1 MNKSI
6 TEIFSEGL
14 TFDDVLLVPAFSD
27 ILPANVDLSSNF
39 SKNLKI
45 KVPIVSAAMDTVTE
59 SKMAIAMAQEGGLGV
74 IHKNLS
80 PEVQSEKVRKV
91 KRSESGMILD
101 PITLTKDAKVLDAL
115 NLMKE
120 YSIGGIPIVD
130 KKQKLIGIV
139 TNRDLRFENEMEKS
153 ISKVMTSQNLITG
166 TRDLTLKQAEKILQ
180 RNKIEKLPIIDS
192 NEKLIGLI
200 TFRDIQKITLKP
212 SSNKDDYGRLK
223 VAAAVGTSDDTIERC
238 GLLVKAGVDAI
249 VVDTAHAHTKSVK
262 DIVKKIKT
270 NYPQIDLVA
279 GNIVTDDAA
288 KFLMKAG
295 VDGVKVGIG
304 PGSICTTRVIA
315 GVGYP
320 QLSAIYNV
328 SKALEGSGVTV
339 IADGGIKHTGDITK
353 AIAAGADSV
362 MLGSLLAGTHES
374 PGETIIYEG
383 RKFKTYRGMGSVEAM
398 EKGSKERYFQS
409 SVEDKNKLVP
419 EGIVGRVPYKGHLM
433 ESMYQFIGGLRS
445 GMGYCGAKNIKDLK
459 SKSSFVKI
467 SKAGLTKATHT
478 ISQ

>member
-27 ILPANVDLSSNF
+27 VLPADVDLSSNF

-115 NLMKE
+115 NLMRE

-192 NEKLIGLI
+192 NE
-200 TFRDIQKITLKP
+200 
-212 SSNKDDYGRLK
+212 
-223 VAAAVGTSDDTIERC
+223 
-238 GLLVKAGVDAI
+238 
-249 VVDTAHAHTKSVK
+249 
-262 DIVKKIKT
+262 
-270 NYPQIDLVA
+270 
-279 GNIVTDDAA
+279 
-288 KFLMKAG
+288 
-295 VDGVKVGIG
+295 
-304 PGSICTTRVIA
+304 
-315 GVGYP
+315 
-320 QLSAIYNV
+320 
-328 SKALEGSGVTV
+328 
-339 IADGGIKHTGDITK
+339 
-353 AIAAGADSV
+353 
-362 MLGSLLAGTHES
+362 
-374 PGETIIYEG
+374 
-383 RKFKTYRGMGSVEAM
+383 
-398 EKGSKERYFQS
+398 
-409 SVEDKNKLVP
+409 
-419 EGIVGRVPYKGHLM
+419 
-433 ESMYQFIGGLRS
+433 
-445 GMGYCGAKNIKDLK
+445 
-459 SKSSFVKI
+459 
-467 SKAGLTKATHT
+467 
-478 ISQ
+478 

>member
-27 ILPANVDLSSNF
+27 VLPAHVDLSSNF

-153 ISKVMTSQNLITG
+153 ISKVMTSHNLITG

-180 RNKIEKLPIIDS
+180 RNKIEKLPIVDS
-192 NEKLIGLI
+192 TEKLIGLI

-223 VAAAVGTSDDTIERC
+223 VAAAVGLSLIHISE
-238 GLLVKAGVDAI
+238 
-249 VVDTAHAHTKSVK
+249 
-262 DIVKKIKT
+262 
-270 NYPQIDLVA
+270 P
-279 GNIVTDDAA
+279 
-288 KFLMKAG
+288 
-295 VDGVKVGIG
+295 
-304 PGSICTTRVIA
+304 TR
-315 GVGYP
+315 
-320 QLSAIYNV
+320 
-328 SKALEGSGVTV
+328 
-339 IADGGIKHTGDITK
+339 
-353 AIAAGADSV
+353 
-362 MLGSLLAGTHES
+362 
-374 PGETIIYEG
+374 
-383 RKFKTYRGMGSVEAM
+383 
-398 EKGSKERYFQS
+398 
-409 SVEDKNKLVP
+409 
-419 EGIVGRVPYKGHLM
+419 PY
-433 ESMYQFIGGLRS
+433 
-445 GMGYCGAKNIKDLK
+445 
-459 SKSSFVKI
+459 
-467 SKAGLTKATHT
+467 
-478 ISQ
+478 

>member
-27 ILPANVDLSSNF
+27 VRPVDVDLSSNF

-80 PEVQSEKVRKV
+80 PEAQSEKVRKV

-130 KKQKLIGIV
+130 KKHKLIGIV
-139 TNRDLRFENEMEKS
+139 TNRDLRFENEMEKL

-200 TFRDIQKITLKP
+200 
-212 SSNKDDYGRLK
+212 
-223 VAAAVGTSDDTIERC
+223 
-238 GLLVKAGVDAI
+238 
-249 VVDTAHAHTKSVK
+249 
-262 DIVKKIKT
+262 
-270 NYPQIDLVA
+270 
-279 GNIVTDDAA
+279 
-288 KFLMKAG
+288 
-295 VDGVKVGIG
+295 
-304 PGSICTTRVIA
+304 
-315 GVGYP
+315 
-320 QLSAIYNV
+320 
-328 SKALEGSGVTV
+328 
-339 IADGGIKHTGDITK
+339 
-353 AIAAGADSV
+353 
-362 MLGSLLAGTHES
+362 
-374 PGETIIYEG
+374 
-383 RKFKTYRGMGSVEAM
+383 
-398 EKGSKERYFQS
+398 
-409 SVEDKNKLVP
+409 
-419 EGIVGRVPYKGHLM
+419 
-433 ESMYQFIGGLRS
+433 
-445 GMGYCGAKNIKDLK
+445 KDLFLY
-459 SKSSFVKI
+459 FVQI
-467 SKAGLTKATHT
+467 L
-478 ISQ
+478 I

>member
-192 NEKLIGLI
+192 NEKN
-200 TFRDIQKITLKP
+200 
-212 SSNKDDYGRLK
+212 S
-223 VAAAVGTSDDTIERC
+223 
-238 GLLVKAGVDAI
+238 
-249 VVDTAHAHTKSVK
+249 
-262 DIVKKIKT
+262 
-270 NYPQIDLVA
+270 
-279 GNIVTDDAA
+279 
-288 KFLMKAG
+288 
-295 VDGVKVGIG
+295 
-304 PGSICTTRVIA
+304 
-315 GVGYP
+315 
-320 QLSAIYNV
+320 
-328 SKALEGSGVTV
+328 
-339 IADGGIKHTGDITK
+339 
-353 AIAAGADSV
+353 
-362 MLGSLLAGTHES
+362 
-374 PGETIIYEG
+374 
-383 RKFKTYRGMGSVEAM
+383 
-398 EKGSKERYFQS
+398 
-409 SVEDKNKLVP
+409 
-419 EGIVGRVPYKGHLM
+419 
-433 ESMYQFIGGLRS
+433 
-445 GMGYCGAKNIKDLK
+445 
-459 SKSSFVKI
+459 
-467 SKAGLTKATHT
+467 
-478 ISQ
+478 